1 MSDDVIVISQVPPPF
16 HGSTVMTVVF
26 LETLDRLG
34 LPYRL
39 VDRRFSKS
47 LGDVGRFKLS
57 KLTASAGLVGRLLLA
72 LVRKRP
78 RQVVFFMTNRTASFL
93 VDWVLSEV
101 LRLFGTP
108 TVGYLHTQGYTA
120 LAKRGAPWRFLVRR
134 LLTSAQTLVCLSSA
148 LEADVRRLAPK
159 ARIVSIANT
168 PHQVPAELEHVSGP
182 EGAALTVLF
191 LSNLIPEKGIG
202 EFLELAAHFEE
213 QGSPVRFVAAGAPV
227 SEEQLAELRAS
238 AGPNTDVL
246 GAVGPDRKWDLLRE
260 ASVLVFPSRYPFEA
274 QPLVIVE
281 SMAAGLP
288 VVAFD
293 IGGIGDLVND
303 GQTGRLLTVGD
314 AAGMRQA
321 VDELIASPDTCA
333 EMNIAARDSFASNY
347 SRNAY
352 EEAWHD
358 ALIH

>member
-1 MSDDVIVISQVPPPF
+1 VSGDVIVISQVPPPF

-26 LETLDRLG
+26 LETLDALRR
-34 LPYRL
+34 PYRL

-47 LGDVGRFKLS
+47 LGDVGRFQLS
-57 KLTASAGLVGRLLLA
+57 KLFASAGLILRLLVA

-78 RQVVFFMTNRTASFL
+78 EQVVFFMTNRTASFL
-93 VDWVLSEV
+93 VDWVLSEI
-101 LRLFGTP
+101 LRLFGTR
-108 TVGYLHTQGYTA
+108 TVGYLHTQGYTD
-120 LAKRGAPWRFLVRR
+120 LAKRGFVWRVLVRR

-148 LEADVRRLAPK
+148 LESDVRTLAPK

-168 PHQVPAELEHVSGP
+168 PHRVPDDL
-182 EGAALTVLF
+182 GAIDAGTDLTVLF

-202 EFLELAAHFEE
+202 EFIELGNHFAS
-213 QGSPVRFVAAGAPV
+213 QGSSIRFVAAGAPI
-227 SEEQLAELRAS
+227 SEPQLAELRAS
-238 AGPNTDVL
+238 AAPNTDLL
-246 GAVGPDRKWDLLRE
+246 GAVGPERKWELLQE

-293 IGGIGDLVND
+293 IGGIGDLVDD

-314 AAGMRQA
+314 AVGMREA
-321 VDELIASPDTCA
+321 VDELIRSPQTRTDMTT
-333 EMNIAARDSFASNY
+333 AARDSFESKY
-347 SRNAY
+347 SRTAY

-358 ALIH
+358 VLTR